1 MAEGERRCIVVLWSA
16 GPDRPGLAAAPFVYA
31 LAARALD
38 ADVEI
43 HYTADCVRWLVP
55 GVADGA
61 FTDAAQTRTVLDL
74 IRETK
79 AAGIRHYACAMAL
92 AEHAPGAA
100 LIPEAHGRAGAA
112 TVVCSVLDGAVT
124 LVF

>member
-1 MAEGERRCIVVLWSA
+1 MAEGRRRFVVVLWAA
-16 GPDRPGLAAAPFVYA
+16 GPGRPGLAAAPFVYA

-55 GVADGA
+55 GVADA
-61 FTDAAQTRTVLDL
+61 ACTDAARTRTVLDL

-79 AAGIRHYACAMAL
+79 AAGVRHYACTMAL

-100 LIPEAHGRAGAA
+100 LIAEADGRAGAA
-112 TVVCSVLDGAVT
+112 TVVGGALDGALT

>member
-1 MAEGERRCIVVLWSA
+1 MAEGERRFVVVLWSA
-16 GPDRPGLAAAPFVYA
+16 GPVRPGLAAAPFVYA

-43 HYTADCVRWLVP
+43 HYTADCVCWLVP
-55 GVADGA
+55 GVADRA
-61 FTDAAQTRTVLDL
+61 FTDAARTRTVLDL

-79 AAGIRHYACAMAL
+79 AAGIRHFACAMAL
-92 AEHAPGAA
+92 AEHAAGVA
-100 LIPEAHGRAGAA
+100 LIPEADGRAGAA
-112 TVVCSVLDGAVT
+112 TVVGGALDGAVT